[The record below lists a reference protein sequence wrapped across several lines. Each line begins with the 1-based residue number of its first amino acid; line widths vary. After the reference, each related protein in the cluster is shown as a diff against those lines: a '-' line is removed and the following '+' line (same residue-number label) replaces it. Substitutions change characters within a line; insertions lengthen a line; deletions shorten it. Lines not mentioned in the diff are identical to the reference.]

1 VGDTSLL
8 SASGLAGTCE
18 GVRGNEVRLGS
29 VEATGPPLKKNFAD
43 VVSVKS
49 WPTNKSWKVRLFK
62 FENVELDA
70 SCFQRTSLLALA
82 ALAGVNSQATS
93 AMKRRVSFA
102 SLTPLQRAGNL
113 VQSAILHAFH
123 ILKQLYE
130 CITPCCALQ
139 HKRTVSVGD
148 AKPALEGRAEFGLD
162 LPPLPL
168 ALASDQQQQQL
179 QALHSRF
186 VANTKKQ
193 LFLNTSSEAAN
204 AFQYTVRK
212 FWREFEG
219 GSVCA
224 KTKAFSKK
232 KGGFLLQ
239 DSLIVLLQAVVA
251 ARLVWYFRC
260 RTQPASACASAA
272 PAAAAVALAASS
284 APHPAAALA
293 PAPIAGEEQRNFA
306 KKDIGIHTGN
316 PVASSTLQQLKLAT
330 GMPVSEAGS
339 KSSLRSCSC
348 RRSLCLKVPCPT
360 LSTSE
365 KRSITDMVAALLR
378 LFQHRKAMLGAVQ
391 VQHLLQHHRLCQG
404 ASRRRRMHPTAQS
417 SRLFPRA

>member
-29 VEATGPPLKKNFAD
+29 VEATGPPRKKNFAD

-93 AMKRRVSFA
+93 AMKCRVSFA
-102 SLTPLQRAGNL
+102 FLTPPQRAGHL
-113 VQSAILHAFH
+113 VESAILHAFH

-139 HKRTVSVGD
+139 HKRTVAVGD

-168 ALASDQQQQQL
+168 ALASNQQQQL

-186 VANTKKQ
+186 VANSKKQ

-251 ARLVWYFRC
+251 ARLVWHFRC

-272 PAAAAVALAASS
+272 PATAAVALVASS

-293 PAPIAGEEQRNFA
+293 PAPIAGKEQRNFA

-316 PVASSTLQQLKLAT
+316 PVASSTLQELKLAT

-348 RRSLCLKVPCPT
+348 RRSLCLKVPCPA
-360 LSTSE
+360 LPTSE
-365 KRSITDMVAALLR
+365 KRSITDMFAALLR
-378 LFQHRKAMLGAVQ
+378 LFQHRKARRIASA
-391 VQHLLQHHRLCQG
+391 HLLQHHRLCQG
-404 ASRRRRMHPTAQS
+404 ASRRRRMHPAAQS
-417 SRLFPRA
+417 SRLFPKA